1 MRMHT
6 TISLLLSLVLLALPA
21 AGFAGERTLLE
32 PGTSD
37 GEIVHMHPGK
47 VDPSRLPLD
56 SIQDLH
62 TTGTPPEVDLNSWR
76 LVVTREKEEL
86 LSLPFRRIIRMETVK
101 KKVLLICPGWF
112 ADYAE
117 WEGVPLSE
125 LLELAGVEDD
135 YRRIVFHG
143 MDGYSSSFDREEV
156 RENFLYLAHRV
167 NGERL
172 PLEHGFPLRLV
183 AEDVLGGRWV
193 KWVSRIEV
201 R

>member
-1 MRMHT
+1 
-6 TISLLLSLVLLALPA
+6 
-21 AGFAGERTLLE
+21 
-32 PGTSD
+32 
-37 GEIVHMHPGK
+37 MHPGK

-62 TTGTPPEVDLNSWR
+62 TTGTPPEVDLNRWR

-125 LLELAGVEDD
+125 LLSLAGVGDE

-167 NGERL
+167 NGECL